1 MEGARTGARALRE
14 VSRVDGHFRMTVCRA
29 GSGSGVREKGGVGVG
44 RW

>member
-14 VSRVDGHFRMTVCRA
+14 VSRVYGHFRMTVCKA